1 MFVAVRS
8 FNGCLWGICALIAV
22 IFLLVLV
29 IQGGA
34 WIAGKILPALPIFSG
49 LVLAADIIIFLPL
62 AIFRATRRLAGDGLF
77 VSSYVF
83 GVTLWIWAFLL
94 AYTIWGALAVI
105 IGLFLVGVGVVPIAM
120 LATLLTGQWHNLGIL
135 ISLLFLTFGIRW
147 LGQALRRSA
156 LTPPRSDSWVEEI
169 KE

>member
-1 MFVAVRS
+1 MFITVRS
-8 FNGCLWGICALIAV
+8 FNGCLVVICGIIVML
-22 IFLLVLV
+22 FLLVLA

-34 WIAGKILPALPIFSG
+34 WLAGKILPALPIFSE
-49 LVLAADIIIFLPL
+49 LVLAADILIFLPL
-62 AIFRATRRLAGDGLF
+62 AIFRTTRKLAGDGLY
-77 VSSYVF
+77 VSSYAF

-120 LATLLTGQWHNLGIL
+120 LATAFAGQWQNFGIL
-135 ISLLFLTFGIRW
+135 LSLLLLTFGIRF
-147 LGQALRRSA
+147 LGQALRRNA
-156 LTPPRSDSWVEEI
+156 MIPRSDSWVEEI